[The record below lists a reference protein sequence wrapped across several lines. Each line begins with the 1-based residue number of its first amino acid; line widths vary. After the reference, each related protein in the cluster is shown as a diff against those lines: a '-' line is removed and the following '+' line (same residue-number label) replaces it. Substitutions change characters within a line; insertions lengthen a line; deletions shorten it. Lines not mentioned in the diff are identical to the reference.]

1 MLRDMFI
8 QMGFWSSW
16 LIIPAIFELIPAVR
30 AWLWNHL
37 RPTTVPTGEIPGRMP
52 RITILVPVYNSA
64 DTLENC
70 LQSIAQSTY
79 PNELINV
86 ICANNKSRDNS
97 RQVFQRAQS
106 ELKGLQIQWLDA
118 EQGKARALNTAIYA
132 STGDYVVTMDSD
144 GTLEPHALM
153 NIVQNFVAHP
163 KVQAQTGT
171 ILSNKFLIDRDPN
184 HRLIHLNEYLEY
196 AIAFLAGR
204 TVESKDDR
212 IFTMSGAFSAFRRA
226 ALMQSRLYN
235 VDTVGEDT
243 DMTFQVRYY
252 LKGRVV
258 LCPTAIFYVEPANG
272 WNELYVQRQRWQR
285 GEIEVVRHFMGNH
298 LNIRGILKN
307 FLVRRLI
314 VDHTVSF
321 LKVIWLFAM
330 LVLVP
335 FGYSPWMLLYSVMAM
350 YILYLI
356 ITVLNFS
363 NGLKYLAFKPQER
376 EYMRK
381 HWWLIFT
388 QPGYNF
394 VISFFRVMGVINAML
409 APAKWT
415 TSNLSKERHAIKRV
429 FVHDLKKVRYREEK
443 ENWDG
448 VL

>member
-8 QMGFWSSW
+8 QMGFWSTW

-30 AWLWNHL
+30 AWFWNHF
-37 RPTTVPTGEIPGRMP
+37 RPTKVPTGKLPGRMP
-52 RITILVPVYNSA
+52 RITILVPIYNSA
-64 DTLENC
+64 NTLENC
-70 LQSIAQSTY
+70 LRSIAKSTY

-86 ICANNKSRDNS
+86 ICANNKSRDKS

-106 ELKGLQIQWLDA
+106 ELKELQLQWLDA

-132 STGDYVVTMDSD
+132 STGDYVITMDSD

-163 KVQAQTGT
+163 EVQAQTGT
-171 ILSNKFLIDRDPN
+171 ILSNKFLIKQDPN

-204 TVESKDDR
+204 TVESKDDQ

-235 VDTVGEDT
+235 VDTVGEDA

-252 LKGRVV
+252 LKGRVA
-258 LCPTAIFYVEPANG
+258 LCPNAIFYVEPADG

-298 LNIRGILKN
+298 LNLKEIWKN

-335 FGYSPWMLLYSVMAM
+335 FGYSPVMLLYSVIAM
-350 YILYLI
+350 YILYLFI
-356 ITVLNFS
+356 AALNFS
-363 NGLKYLAFKPQER
+363 NVLKYLAFKPEEQAYAR
-376 EYMRK
+376 N

-388 QPGYNF
+388 IPGYNF

-415 TSNLSKERHAIKRV
+415 TLNLNKEGHAIKQVLRR
-429 FVHDLKKVRYREEK
+429 DLAKVRYHEEK
-443 ENWDG
+443 ED
-448 VL
+448 